1 MRLSDREREVLAE
14 LGRHRSNAEIASDLF
29 ISVRTVESHVSS
41 LLRKLQL
48 PDRRALAAH
57 ARETANGAP
66 PRPRVE
72 LVGRDDLVAR
82 VQAELRSH
90 RLVTLTGPGGV
101 GKTSVAR
108 AAGGD
113 AATFVDLS
121 VLPAGAS
128 PEAVASA
135 ALSALA
141 QEEAVGKGPVDSL
154 VAAARREHLLLL
166 LDNAEHV
173 LDAAAGV
180 TAALFAGADAV
191 VLATS
196 RERLALD
203 GETVVTVPVLDQE
216 AAVELFRARC
226 DGGDGST
233 SDDLVAWVCDSI
245 DRLPLAVELAAA
257 RTRVLP
263 LPDLARA
270 LGHGVDLLEGGDRT
284 RARHRSLAATIG
296 WSYDLLSEA
305 DQEVHRRLAVLQGR
319 FRAPDAAAVTGAG
332 EPVVASLARL
342 LEASLLA
349 RDGADGY
356 RQLELVRADA
366 RRRLDAAGER
376 TSCED
381 RLAAWVTTALDGTT
395 TSPDRSVLVAA
406 AEVAGRRDADPDAA
420 ELLGRLA
427 ELWAGEH
434 AWSAAVNAAERAA
447 LIGGRADL
455 ALWAADLAW
464 SRWRG
469 DDALRLFTLAG
480 DLADAAGDGSR
491 QIRALVSRV
500 ELPVRFAAIVE
511 RQADPAEL
519 RRLIGAAESVDSR
532 SEVSAEAAL
541 LMGHAWAS
549 LAEGDHVGAEAEGRA
564 AAAAAEA
571 AADPLAV
578 SSALDAVGTAVAMA
592 GDAAALAEVCERR
605 FLLRDRLGGTA
616 RAELELSDL
625 LDMATDGPRLVGDF
639 VLALERA
646 QLVLDREEGRGLSYV
661 GLGRLLLAEFFLGRW
676 EDCLA
681 HGEAMRRAWID
692 DGEPLA
698 GYLAPSAMVLAAIAG
713 YRGDSELEGSWSELA
728 DRWHR
733 GSAGSAG
740 RHPLH
745 DALRADVASWAGRP
759 DEAATYVVRD
769 PASLLGANRSLY
781 AATRAEVLGG
791 DAVAEA
797 QPLLGGNA
805 YAVALL
811 DRARGD
817 LDAAERGFRACGATF
832 QVHRTRLLRDPGD
845 AAALAALSALGLRSS

>member
-1 MRLSDREREVLAE
+1 VRLSDREREVLAE
-14 LGRHRSNAEIASDLF
+14 LGRHRTNAEIASDLF

-48 PDRRALAAH
+48 PDRRALAAQ
-57 ARETANGAP
+57 ARETAAGAP
-66 PRPRVE
+66 PRPRVQ
-72 LVGRDDLVAR
+72 LVGRDELVDR
-82 VQAELRSH
+82 VQAELRSN

-108 AAGGD
+108 AVGGD

-128 PEAVASA
+128 TEAVASA

-141 QEEAVGKGPVDSL
+141 KEEVVGKGPVDSL

-173 LDAAAGV
+173 LDA
-180 TAALFAGADAV
+180 TAAVAASLRAGTDAV

-196 RERLALD
+196 RERLAVE
-203 GETVVTVPVLDQE
+203 GETVVPVPILDQE

-226 DGGDGST
+226 GSGDGAT
-233 SDDLVAWVCDSI
+233 YDLVAWVCDSI

-284 RARHRSLAATIG
+284 RARHRSLSATIG
-296 WSYDLLSEA
+296 WSYDLLGEA
-305 DQEVHRRLAVLQGR
+305 DQEVYRRLGVLQGR

-332 EPVVASLARL
+332 EPVIASLARL

-356 RQLELVRADA
+356 RQLDLVRADA
-366 RRRLDAAGER
+366 RRRLDAAGEQ
-376 TSCED
+376 TSSED
-381 RLAAWVTTALDGTT
+381 RLVAWVATALDD
-395 TSPDRSVLVAA
+395 TSAGPDRSVLVAA
-406 AEVAGRRDADPDAA
+406 ADVAGRRVGDPDAA

-434 AWSAAVNAAERAA
+434 AWTDALGAAERGAVV
-447 LIGGRADL
+447 GGRADL

-469 DDALRLFTLAG
+469 DDAVRLFTLAG
-480 DLADAAGDGSR
+480 DLAETAGDGSR

-511 RQADPAEL
+511 RPADPAEL
-519 RRLIGAAESVDSR
+519 RGLMDAAEAVDSR
-532 SEVSAEAAL
+532 SELSSEGAILMGRAWAAL
-541 LMGHAWAS
+541 AD
-549 LAEGDHVGAEAEGRA
+549 GDHVGGESVGRA

-571 AADPLAV
+571 AADPVVV
-578 SSALDAVGTAVAMA
+578 STALDAVADAVALV
-592 GDAAALAEVCERR
+592 GDVAAMNELAERR
-605 FLLRDRLGGTA
+605 FLLRDHLTGSA
-616 RAELELSDL
+616 RADMELSDV
-625 LDMATDGPRLVGDF
+625 LDMATDGPRFVGDF
-639 VLALERA
+639 PLALERA
-646 QLVLDREEGRGLSYV
+646 QLVLVREQTRGLPYV

-681 HGEAMRRAWID
+681 HGEEMRRAWLD
-692 DGEPLA
+692 DGEPRA

-713 YRGDSELEGSWSELA
+713 YRGDLDLQHSWNELG
-728 DRWHR
+728 DRWHE
-733 GSAGSAG
+733 GSAGTRG
-740 RHPLH
+740 RFPLRQ
-745 DALRADVASWAGRP
+745 ALRADVASWAGRP
-759 DEAATYVVRD
+759 DEAATYVAAE
-769 PASLLGANRSLY
+769 PASLLGPSRSLY

-791 DAVAEA
+791 SAVAEA
-797 QPLLGGNA
+797 EPLLGGNT
-805 YAVALL
+805 YAAALL

-817 LDAAERGFRACGATF
+817 LEAAERGFTACGATF

-845 AAALAALSALGLRSS
+845 AEARAALSALRLRLS